1 MVGTDTFRRVHGRA
15 AGDAMIKKAAVKK
28 TLSDGG
34 FYAAILAGGIGSRF
48 WPLSRETAP
57 KQVLKVVGDESL
69 LRATIRRLE
78 PLIPHE
84 RVNIVTSVA
93 QAEIIRTHL
102 AYDGAPALPGYIIE
116 PFGRNTAPAIALA
129 AFRILEKDADAIMAV
144 LPADHIIGDGKSFA
158 KTLMAARKAAE
169 QGHLVTLGIAPTSP
183 ETGYGYIKAGVSKLK
198 KINGFEIRPVDRFVE
213 KPDLRRAKQYIKD
226 GGYYW
231 NSGIFVWKAKV
242 ILEKIEK
249 HLPGIRAGLDALR
262 RGASIVDAYK
272 GMEAISID
280 HGVLEKAGDMVV
292 IPAAF
297 NWSDVGSW
305 RSMSDV
311 LPSDERGNVIR
322 GRVVDIGSR
331 NSIIF
336 GCERLVAA
344 IGLEDFIIV
353 DTPDATLVCPKDR
366 AEEVKDIVGLVKKK
380 GFSEHEH
387 HRTVN
392 RPWGSYTLLE
402 HGPGY
407 KIKKICVLPGRRLS
421 LQMHAHR
428 SEHWVVI
435 TGTALVQRGEETVEI
450 GVNQSTYI
458 PRGVKHRLE
467 NPIDK
472 PLEIIE
478 VQNGA
483 YVEEDDI
490 VRFDDDFDRK

>member
-1 MVGTDTFRRVHGRA
+1 MSRGSRRAGSGYDTRGFVS
-15 AGDAMIKKAAVKK
+15 KK
-28 TLSDGG
+28 TAKKSTRKAGG

-69 LRATIRRLE
+69 LKSTIRRLE

-84 RVNIVTSVA
+84 RVNIVTNA
-93 QAEIIRTHL
+93 GQAEIIRTHL
-102 AYDGAPALPGYIIE
+102 AYDGQAALPCYIIE

-129 AFRILEKDADAIMAV
+129 AFRILEKDPDATMAV
-144 LPADHIIGDGKSFA
+144 LPADHIIGDGRSFTQ
-158 KTLMAARKAAE
+158 TLKAAARVA
-169 QGHLVTLGIAPTSP
+169 QDGRLVTFGIAPTSP
-183 ETGYGYIKAGVSKLK
+183 ETGYGYIKAGGASLK
-198 KINGFEIRPVDRFVE
+198 KVNGFEVIPVDRFVE
-213 KPDLRRAKQYIKD
+213 KPDLRRAKQYLKD

-231 NSGIFVWKAKV
+231 NSGIFVWKARV
-242 ILEKIEK
+242 ILDEVEK

-262 RGASIVDAYK
+262 RGAPIADAYK

-280 HGVLEKAGDMVV
+280 HGVLEKASGIVV

-297 NWSDVGSW
+297 KWSDVGSW
-305 RSMSDV
+305 CSLADV
-311 LPSDERGNVIR
+311 LPADDNGNVIR

-336 GCERLVAA
+336 GCERVVAT
-344 IGLEDFIIV
+344 IGLDGFIIV

-366 AEEVKDIVGLVKKK
+366 AQEVKDIVGLMKKK
-380 GFSEHEH
+380 GYSEHEH
-387 HRTVN
+387 HRTVA

-435 TGTALVQRGEETVEI
+435 IGTARVQRGEETVEI

-458 PRGVKHRLE
+458 PRGVKHRLG
-467 NPIDK
+467 NPTDK

-490 VRFDDDFDRK
+490 VRFDDDFERK

>member
-1 MVGTDTFRRVHGRA
+1 
-15 AGDAMIKKAAVKK
+15 MIKKAAVKK

>member
-1 MVGTDTFRRVHGRA
+1 MK
-15 AGDAMIKKAAVKK
+15 KKATGKG
-28 TLSDGG
+28 TRTTGG

-57 KQVLKVVGDESL
+57 KQVLKVAGDESL

-78 PLIPHE
+78 PLMPHE
-84 RVNIVTSVA
+84 CVNIVTSAA

-102 AYDGAPALPGYIIE
+102 AYDGIAALPGYIIE

-129 AFRILEKDADAIMAV
+129 AFRIQEKDPDAIMAV
-144 LPADHIIGDGKSFA
+144 LPADHIIGDGKSFV
-158 KTLMAARKAAE
+158 KTLKAAVSVA
-169 QGHLVTLGIAPTSP
+169 QDDRLVTLGIAPTSP
-183 ETGYGYIKAGVSKLK
+183 ETGYGYIKAHGKPLNKV
-198 KINGFEIRPVDRFVE
+198 NGFEVMRVDSFVE
-213 KPDLRRAKQYIKD
+213 KPDMRRAKQYLKD

-231 NSGIFVWKAKV
+231 NSGIFAWKASV
-242 ILEKIEK
+242 ILAEIEK

-262 RGASIVDAYK
+262 RGAPIEDAYK

-280 HGVLEKAGDMVV
+280 HGVLEKAKDMVV
-292 IPAAF
+292 IPTAF
-297 NWSDVGSW
+297 DWSDVGSW

-322 GRVVDIGSR
+322 GRVVEIGSR

-366 AEEVKDIVGLVKKK
+366 AQEVKDIVGLVKKK
-380 GFSEHEH
+380 GYSEYEH
-387 HRTVN
+387 HRTIN

-402 HGPGY
+402 QGQGY

-435 TGTALVQRGEETVEI
+435 SGTARVQRGEETVEI

-467 NPIDK
+467 NPVDK

-483 YVEEDDI
+483 IVEEDDI
-490 VRFDDDFDRK
+490 VRFDDDFARQ